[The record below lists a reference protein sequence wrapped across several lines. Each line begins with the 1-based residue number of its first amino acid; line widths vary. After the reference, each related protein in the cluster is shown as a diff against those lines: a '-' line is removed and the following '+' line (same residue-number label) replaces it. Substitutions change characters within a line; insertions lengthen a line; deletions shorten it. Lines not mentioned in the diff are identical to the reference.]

1 MDICLQHYL
10 FRDEEQIISKNKYM
24 GIVMLNIEA
33 IVFIIKKKTYFKRG
47 KEMVSAFSLT
57 LL

>member
-24 GIVMLNIEA
+24 GIVLLNIEA
-33 IVFIIKKKTYFKRG
+33 IVFITKHILRG
-47 KEMVSAFSLT
+47 VKHSL
-57 LL
+57 

>member
-24 GIVMLNIEA
+24 GIVLLNIEA
-33 IVFIIKKKTYFKRG
+33 IVFIIIYKKIFQEG
-47 KEMVSAFSLT
+47 
-57 LL
+57 

>member
-24 GIVMLNIEA
+24 GIVLLNIEA
-33 IVFIIKKKTYFKRG
+33 IVLIIIYKKIF
-47 KEMVSAFSLT
+47 
-57 LL
+57 